1 MVCNLNGVSYS
12 RGPSVLTP
20 RFLLCLDMSG
30 GNSKN
35 IHNYSGQVSLQKLEP
50 YKLNLGNKS
59 QKISPRPQVP
69 NIHVVNG
76 KGSKALQVRWF
87 VGSRASKLLMGF
99 RHPFWNIWL
108 PQWIFG
114 VPTTNTN
121 LPIWTKGAKCWPTS
135 YRHTGMFM
143 QDQWVGLGFHLNH
156 ETRPLK
162 DSPKPGT
169 CRFQEQ
175 HLTLDSSS
183 LQIHRFW
190 HF

>member
-1 MVCNLNGVSYS
+1 MVDFPLSCEIFRGFKGNWERKTKVQTSSLLSEKWLAIWMGVSYS

-87 VGSRASKLLMGF
+87 VGSRASKLLMGVQTSILKYMASSVN
-99 RHPFWNIWL
+99 P
-108 PQWIFG
+108 G
-114 VPTTNTN
+114 VSN
-121 LPIWTKGAKCWPTS
+121 
-135 YRHTGMFM
+135 Y
-143 QDQWVGLGFHLNH
+143 QY
-156 ETRPLK
+156 
-162 DSPKPGT
+162 
-169 CRFQEQ
+169 
-175 HLTLDSSS
+175 
-183 LQIHRFW
+183 
-190 HF
+190 